1 MIRLFTDGKNLII
14 DFKYDPEIVLIVK
27 SLPNRRFDAVSKKWI
42 LPLTLEDFF
51 AFRKAFPESEID
63 GSVQKFDFNK
73 KEEIVLS
80 YEPPSGLTPY
90 KHQIETFKFMISKKR
105 AAVFNTMGTGK
116 TITALMA
123 LDYLFK
129 NNLIKKALIV
139 TPLLVINGAWMSDA
153 ELFPDLK
160 IKRLVKEDIC
170 AEEGISIVNWDML
183 KILYDYETEKDPVTG
198 KENKR
203 VTKTFDFDFECV
215 IMDESAKVRNVKT
228 KRFEILKRYLPSE
241 YTFILSGLPAP
252 NTPLEYWSQFYLM
265 DGGVTLGNNYWQ
277 FLNRYAFKTKYDYFI
292 TKQGA
297 RDIKEKVVAK
307 SIRYE
312 LEDCVD
318 LPENITVWRE
328 VELDSTHMGN
338 YSLIEESTNVM
349 IETGV
354 INAANSAVKTIKLQQ
369 AASGYVYDDIGR
381 SIALT
386 GNNKKIEVLIEII
399 REEFGKTQVVVYAYF
414 KNQIDA
420 VTKAL
425 QKEFETR
432 TVFGGGTDNRHAVED
447 FKSGAAHV
455 LVANPASVGIGM
467 NFTNAKGIIWFAPI
481 WDYEIFDQSRS
492 RVHRIGLTHKS
503 IEVFMHARG
512 TIEYSMYWGL
522 RHKRDLSSIILRSI
536 KEKNKTKRL
545 SGIYV

>member
-1 MIRLFTDGKNLII
+1 MIRLLTDGKNLII
-14 DFKYDPEIVLIVK
+14 DFKYDPDVVSRVK
-27 SLPNRRFDAVSKKWI
+27 SLPNRAFDPVSKKWI
-42 LPLTLEDFF
+42 LPLTINDFF
-51 AFRKAFPESEID
+51 EFRKTFPLSEID
-63 GSVQKFDFNK
+63 KSVREFDFDK
-73 KEEIVLS
+73 KEEPVLN
-80 YEPPSGLTPY
+80 YEPPQGLTPY
-90 KHQIETFKFMISKKR
+90 RHQTITFKFMVSGKR
-105 AAVFNTMGTGK
+105 APVFNTMGTGK
-116 TITALMA
+116 TITALML

-139 TPLLVINGAWMSDA
+139 APLFVINDSWMNDA
-153 ELFPDLK
+153 ELFPNFEIK
-160 IKRLVKEDIC
+160 ILTKERDC
-170 AEEGISIVNWDML
+170 AEDGISIVNWEML
-183 KILYDYETEKDPVTG
+183 KIFYDYVVEEDPITG
-198 KENKR
+198 KKNKR
-203 VTKTFDFDFECV
+203 VTKTFNFDFDCV
-215 IMDESAKVRNVKT
+215 ILDESAKVRNVKT
-228 KRFEILKRYLPSE
+228 KRFEILKHYLPVK

-252 NTPLEYWSQFYLM
+252 NTPLEYWPQFYLV
-265 DGGVTLGNNYWQ
+265 DGGVTFGNNYWQ
-277 FLNRYAFKTKYDYFI
+277 FLNKYAYKTKYGYFV

-297 RDIKEKVVAK
+297 REIKEKVVAK
-307 SIRYE
+307 SIRFE

-338 YSLIEESTNVM
+338 YSLIEDNTNVM

-381 SIALT
+381 TITLSEH
-386 GNNKKIEVLIEII
+386 NKKIEALIEII
-399 REEFGKTQVVVYAYF
+399 REEFGRAQVVVYAYF

-425 QKEFETR
+425 QEEFKTR
-432 TVFGGGTDNRHAVED
+432 TVFGGGADNRRAVED
-447 FKSGAAHV
+447 FKSGSAQV
-455 LVANPASVGIGM
+455 LIANPASVGTGM

-492 RVHRIGLTHKS
+492 RVHRIGLDHKS
-503 IEVFMHARG
+503 IEVFMHAKG

-522 RHKRDLSSIILRSI
+522 RHKKDLSAIILRSI

-545 SGIYV
+545 QGIYG